1 MEINW
6 KKLQE
11 KYPAAQCINIQED
24 APINN
29 VDFITIAQHPAGGE
43 LSISSST
50 CITVYTV
57 SKINRAA

>member
-1 MEINW
+1 MEINL

-11 KYPAAQCINIQED
+11 KYPAAQCINLQGD

-29 VDFITIAQHPAGGE
+29 VDFITIAQHSAGGE

-50 CITVYTV
+50 CIIY
-57 SKINRAA
+57 SE